1 MTEGELRVCSR
12 MEAKRRYD
20 SRKRERSVLTEA
32 PARSSKLKELQV
44 GLGNMEADALEK
56 GIFRDLQEPNPS

>member
-1 MTEGELRVCSR
+1 

-20 SRKRERSVLTEA
+20 SRKKERSVLTEA

-56 GIFRDLQEPNPS
+56 GIFSDLQEPNPS